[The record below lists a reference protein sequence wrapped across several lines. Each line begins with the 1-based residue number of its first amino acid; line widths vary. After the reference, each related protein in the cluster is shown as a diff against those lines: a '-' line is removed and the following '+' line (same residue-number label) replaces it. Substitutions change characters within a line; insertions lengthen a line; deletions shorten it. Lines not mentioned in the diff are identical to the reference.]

1 MARKSTFCSCSLCE
15 DFSKKHAR
23 AQGFNDLAAGR
34 SVTFNEVPAVQL
46 DTRLPNLPCPSDV
59 MRTHAIDLVS
69 KLLVYPPES
78 RLSAQ
83 DALSHP
89 FLTCDEVPLLLPPGY
104 PLGEGQEGRQVQV
117 EWEGLSLRDLVNAL
131 DNERGSDENNDNE
144 IDV

>member
-1 MARKSTFCSCSLCE
+1 VWGF
-15 DFSKKHAR
+15 FQKHAP
-23 AQGFNDLAAGR
+23 AQGFHDLAAGR
-34 SVTFNEVPAVQL
+34 SVTFNEVSAVQL

-83 DALSHP
+83 DTLSHP

-104 PLGEGQEGRQVQV
+104 PLRGGQEGRQVQV
-117 EWEGLSLRDLVNAL
+117 EWEGLSLSDLVKAL
-131 DNERGSDENNDNE
+131 DNEHGSENDDNE